1 MQRVYTELCSF
12 VDTLVDHIVQEERV
26 IIAVKERVNQHLSD
40 HMERAMTELKML
52 VQDERQQPIT
62 YNHYFT
68 DNIQKDR
75 QSEAREL
82 ISQLMQQTAADDW
95 HGAMHISNNGVDVQ
109 RLINALQK
117 RVVVNMDEQACK
129 EARAGL
135 DAYYKVSYVRC
146 ETFVKAYQF
155 CARLRGKLSSTMFA
169 NKSSSGIFFA
179 RSRTSS
185 RQRLLQDI
193 TRPN

>member
-1 MQRVYTELCSF
+1 MQRVYTKLCSF

-26 IIAVKERVNQHLSD
+26 TMAIKERVYQHLSEY
-40 HMERAMTELKML
+40 MERAMTELKTL

-82 ISQLMQQTAADDW
+82 ISQLMEQTAADDW
-95 HGAMHISNNGVDVQ
+95 HGAMHISNNGVDVK

-117 RVVVNMDEQACK
+117 RVVVDMDEQACK

-146 ETFVKAYQF
+146 KTFKEAYQHYP
-155 CARLRGKLSSTMFA
+155 RLQGRLSSTTFA
-169 NKSSSGIFFA
+169 SRSLSGIFFA
-179 RSRTSS
+179 RSRISF

-193 TRPN
+193 KNLN